1 MREKRVF
8 SNQIVGSDVFMGLP
22 AAAQALYFQLSMNA
36 DDDGFIGAASKIINS
51 MGLSRKDLKPLSDK
65 GFVILFDSG
74 VCAIRHWRL
83 NNAIR
88 KDRYKPT
95 IFDEEFSMLEIR
107 KNGAYSLTVDQIATK
122 LQPNCNRIATDNKKA
137 PIKRES
143 LESFFD
149 SIWKLYPIKKGKGK
163 VSKAQKQKLQKLGYD
178 QLKRCVDRFIEDM
191 EKEHRDKQYWPYGST
206 FFNSGYVDYL
216 DENCNQKESPHPEV
230 PEDESVESI
239 DRFGNLPEDIREEFE
254 RKNIIESGSDSI
266 NFGFA
271 DDEDIRLMKEYG
283 LL

>member
-1 MREKRVF
+1 MKEKRVF
-8 SNQIVGSDVFMGLP
+8 SNQIVGSDAFMGLP
-22 AAAQALYFQLSMNA
+22 VAAQALYFQLCMSA
-36 DDDGFIGAASKIINS
+36 DDDGFIGVASKIISS
-51 MGLSRKDLKPLSDK
+51 MGLSRKDLNLLSDK

-74 VCAIRHWRL
+74 VCVIRHWRL
-83 NNAIR
+83 NNTIR
-88 KDRYKPT
+88 KDRYRPT

-107 KNGAYSLTVDQIATK
+107 ANGAYSLLVDQIATE
-122 LQPNCNRIATDNKKA
+122 LQLNCNQIATDNKKA
-137 PIKRES
+137 PIRRES

-178 QLKRCVDRFIEDM
+178 QLKRCVDRFVEDM
-191 EKEHRDKQYWPYGST
+191 EKEHRDRQYWPYGST

-216 DENCNQKESPHPEV
+216 DENCNQKDNPQPEA
-230 PEDESVESI
+230 PEDESVEKV
-239 DRFGNLPEDIREEFE
+239 DRFSSLPEDIREEFE

>member
-8 SNQIVGSDVFMGLP
+8 SNQIVGSDAFMGLP

-36 DDDGFIGAASKIINS
+36 DDDGFIGAASKVIGS
-51 MGLSRKDLKPLSDK
+51 MGLSRKDLNLLSDK
-65 GFVILFDSG
+65 GFVLLFDSG
-74 VCAIRHWRL
+74 VCAIRHWRI
-83 NNAIR
+83 NNTIR
-88 KDRYKPT
+88 KDRYRPT

-107 KNGAYSLTVDQIATK
+107 KNGAYSLLVDQIATE
-122 LQPNCNRIATDNKKA
+122 LQPDCNQIATDNKKA

-143 LESFFD
+143 LELFFD

-216 DENCNQKESPHPEV
+216 DENCDQKENPQPEA
-230 PEDESVESI
+230 PEDESVERA
-239 DRFGNLPEDIREEFE
+239 DRFSSLPEDIRKEFE

-271 DDEDIRLMKEYG
+271 DDEDIRLMKEYS

>member
-8 SNQIVGSDVFMGLP
+8 SNKIVGSDVFMGLP
-22 AAAQALYFQLSMNA
+22 AAVQALYFQLSMNA
-36 DDDGFIGAASKIINS
+36 DDDGFIGASSKVINS
-51 MGLSRKDLKPLSDK
+51 MGLSRKDLKLLSDK

-107 KNGAYSLTVDQIATK
+107 KNGAYSLAVSQIATE
-122 LQPNCNRIATDNKKA
+122 LQPNCNQVATNNIKA
-137 PIKRES
+137 PIRRES

-149 SIWKLYPIKKGKGK
+149 SVWKLYPIKKGKGK

-178 QLKRCVDRFIEDM
+178 QLKRCVYRFVEDM

-216 DENCNQKESPHPEV
+216 DENCEQKENPQPKAL
-230 PEDESVESI
+230 EDEIVENV
-239 DRFGNLPEDIREEFE
+239 DRFESLPEDIREEFE

-271 DDEDIRLMKEYG
+271 DEEDMRLMKEYG

>member
-8 SNQIVGSDVFMGLP
+8 SNQIVGSDAFMGLP
-22 AAAQALYFQLSMNA
+22 AAAQALYFQLCMNA
-36 DDDGFIGAASKIINS
+36 DDDGFIGAASKIIS
-51 MGLSRKDLKPLSDK
+51 SVGLSRKELNLLSDK

-74 VCAIRHWRL
+74 VCVIRHWRL

-107 KNGAYSLTVDQIATK
+107 KNGAYSLLVDQIATE
-122 LQPNCNRIATDNKKA
+122 LQPDCNQVATNNKKA
-137 PIKRES
+137 PIRRES
-143 LESFFD
+143 LDSFFD
-149 SIWKLYPIKKGKGK
+149 SVWKLYPIKKGKGK

-216 DENCNQKESPHPEV
+216 DENCDKKENPQPEV
-230 PEDESVESI
+230 PEDESVENI
-239 DRFGNLPEDIREEFE
+239 DRFGNLPENIREEFE

-271 DDEDIRLMKEYG
+271 DEEDMRLMKEYG

>member
-8 SNQIVGSDVFMGLP
+8 SNQIVGSDAFMGLP

-36 DDDGFIGAASKIINS
+36 DDDGFIGAASKVISS
-51 MGLSRKDLKPLSDK
+51 MGLSRKDLNLLSDK

-107 KNGAYSLTVDQIATK
+107 KNGAYSLTVDQIATE
-122 LQPNCNRIATDNKKA
+122 LQPDCNQVATNNKKA
-137 PIKRES
+137 PIRRES
-143 LESFFD
+143 LDSFFD
-149 SIWKLYPIKKGKGK
+149 SVWKLYPIKKGKGK

-216 DENCNQKESPHPEV
+216 DENCDQKENPQPED
-230 PEDESVESI
+230 PEDESVESM
-239 DRFGNLPEDIREEFE
+239 DRFGSLPEDIREEFE

-271 DDEDIRLMKEYG
+271 DEEDIRLMKEYG

>member
-8 SNQIVGSDVFMGLP
+8 SNQIVGSDAFMGLP
-22 AAAQALYFQLSMNA
+22 VAAQALYFQLCMSA
-36 DDDGFIGAASKIINS
+36 DDDGFIGAASKIIS
-51 MGLSRKDLKPLSDK
+51 PMGLSRKDLNLLSDK

-74 VCAIRHWRL
+74 VCVIRHWRL
-83 NNAIR
+83 NNTIR
-88 KDRYKPT
+88 KDRYRPT

-107 KNGAYSLTVDQIATK
+107 KNGVYSLTVDQIATE
-122 LQPNCNRIATDNKKA
+122 LQPDCNQIATDNKKA
-137 PIKRES
+137 PIRRES

-216 DENCNQKESPHPEV
+216 DENCDQKESPQPEV
-230 PEDESVESI
+230 PEDESVESM
-239 DRFGNLPEDIREEFE
+239 DRFGSLPEDIREEFE

-271 DDEDIRLMKEYG
+271 DEEDIRLMKEYG

>member
-107 KNGAYSLTVDQIATK
+107 KNGAYSLLVAT
-122 LQPNCNRIATDNKKA
+122 NNKKA
-137 PIKRES
+137 PIRRES
-143 LESFFD
+143 LDSFFD
-149 SIWKLYPIKKGKGK
+149 SVWKLYPIKKGKGK

-178 QLKRCVDRFIEDM
+178 QLKRCVDRFVEDM

-216 DENCNQKESPHPEV
+216 DENCEQKENPQPEA

-271 DDEDIRLMKEYG
+271 DEEDMRLMKEYG

>member
-8 SNQIVGSDVFMGLP
+8 SNQIVGSDAFMGLP
-22 AAAQALYFQLSMNA
+22 AAAQALYFQLCMNA
-36 DDDGFIGAASKIINS
+36 DDDGFIGAAGKIISS
-51 MGLSRKDLKPLSDK
+51 MGLSRKDLNLLSDK
-65 GFVILFDSG
+65 GFVLLFDSG
-74 VCAIRHWRL
+74 VCAIRHWRI
-83 NNAIR
+83 NNTIR
-88 KDRYKPT
+88 KDRYRPT

-107 KNGAYSLTVDQIATK
+107 KNGAYSLLVDQIATE
-122 LQPNCNRIATDNKKA
+122 LQPDCNQIATDNKKA
-137 PIKRES
+137 PIRRES
-143 LESFFD
+143 LELFFD

-163 VSKAQKQKLQKLGYD
+163 VSKAQKQKLQNLGYD

-216 DENCNQKESPHPEV
+216 DENCDKKENPQPEA
-230 PEDESVESI
+230 PEDESVEKV
-239 DRFGNLPEDIREEFE
+239 DRFSSLPEDIREEFE

>member
-51 MGLSRKDLKPLSDK
+51 MGLSRKDLKLLSDK
-65 GFVILFDSG
+65 GFVIRFDSG

-107 KNGAYSLTVDQIATK
+107 KNGAYSLMVDQIATE
-122 LQPNCNRIATDNKKA
+122 LQPDCNQVATNNKKA
-137 PIKRES
+137 PIRREG
-143 LESFFD
+143 LDSFFD

-178 QLKRCVDRFIEDM
+178 QLKRCVDRFVEDM

-216 DENCNQKESPHPEV
+216 DENCDQKESPQPEV
-230 PEDESVESI
+230 PEDESVESK
-239 DRFGNLPEDIREEFE
+239 DRFGSLPEDIREEFE

>member
-36 DDDGFIGAASKIINS
+36 DDDGFIGAASKVINS
-51 MGLSRKDLKPLSDK
+51 MGLSRKDLKLLSDK

-74 VCAIRHWRL
+74 VCVIRHWRL

-107 KNGAYSLTVDQIATK
+107 ENGAYSLMVDQIATE
-122 LQPNCNRIATDNKKA
+122 LQPDCNQIATDNKKA
-137 PIKRES
+137 PIRRES

-178 QLKRCVDRFIEDM
+178 QLKRCVDRFVEDM

-216 DENCNQKESPHPEV
+216 DENCEQKENPQLEAL
-230 PEDESVESI
+230 EDEIVENV
-239 DRFGNLPEDIREEFE
+239 DRFGSLPEDIREEFE

-271 DDEDIRLMKEYG
+271 DDEDMRLMKEYG